1 MQIHGAPLWLAATNC
16 FVISGDG
23 ETGVIVDAPPGLDQ
37 IEQIVERAGIAPVAL
52 LATHGHVDHIGA
64 AGAVVRRWSMVGY
77 LHPDDDWL
85 AEDPAAQLRMMFGM
99 HPDGDYS
106 PPDRYEALEDGQ
118 VLDLAGLAFEVLHT
132 PGHTPGHVCFRVA
145 DEGLLLSG
153 DHLFAGSI
161 GRTDL
166 PGGDYDTLMESMRDK
181 IAPLPPETDVLPGH
195 GPATTIARELAAN
208 PFLSQFRP

>member
-1 MQIHGAPLWLAATNC
+1 MKIHAAPLWLAATNC
-16 FVISGDG
+16 YVVSGDG
-23 ETGVIVDAPPGLDQ
+23 ETGVIVDAPPDLPA
-37 IEQIVERAGIAPVAL
+37 IERIVEEAGIVPVAL

-64 AGAVVRRWSMVGY
+64 AGAVVRRYSMVGY

-85 AEDPAAQLRMMFGM
+85 ARDPAAQLRSLFGM
-99 HPDGDYS
+99 EPEGDYAA
-106 PPDRYEALEDGQ
+106 PDQYEDLADGQ
-118 VLDLAGLAFEVLHT
+118 VLDLAGLS
-132 PGHTPGHVCFRVA
+132 VCFRIP

-166 PGGDYDTLMESMRDK
+166 PGGDYDTLMESMKRQ

-195 GPATTIARELAAN
+195 GPATTIARELATN
-208 PFLSQFRP
+208 PFLSPFRT

>member
-1 MQIHGAPLWLAATNC
+1 MQIHAAPLWLAATNC
-16 FVISGDG
+16 YVVSGDG
-23 ETGVIVDAPPGLDQ
+23 ETGVIVDAPPGLAQ
-37 IEQIVERAGIAPVAL
+37 IEQIVEQAGIVPVAL

-64 AGAVVRRWSMVGY
+64 AGAVTRRWSMVGY

-85 AEDPAAQLRMMFGM
+85 AEDPAAQLRIMFGM
-99 HPDGDYS
+99 QPDGDYA
-106 PPDRYEALEDGQ
+106 PPDRYEALADGQ
-118 VLDLAGLAFEVLHT
+118 VLEIAGCSFEVLHT

-145 DEGLLLSG
+145 DEGVLLSG